1 MGKVLKLRESIVIR
15 LVLGYGLL
23 VSVSILVMSAVFYF
37 GTIGVLDRGID
48 AKIAAISHRLA
59 NSYGARPVDELARDI
74 ARQMVDGVDT
84 DSEIFLVTAAG
95 GRRLAG
101 NLPAWPA
108 PSAPLMQMVQRDI
121 VRDGRSVPARFMIQ
135 ALPNGAR
142 LYVGRDLR
150 EQQSIRELVWTALV
164 FGTGIS
170 LAFMVAGAMLF
181 RRQIETRIGNIRRIA
196 LEIQG
201 GDLSQRIPVSN
212 DDEFGLLNRD
222 INRMLDRIEHL
233 MEGVRHVSNAIA
245 HDLRTPL
252 GRVRN
257 KLEGALRNANT
268 ADLGGIARS
277 AIADIDELILVF
289 EKLLQIAEAESGM
302 RPTSFESV
310 DLNRIVRDI
319 VELYDA
325 TAEDS
330 GVQLNAAYQE
340 GALAI
345 GDRNLLGSALASL
358 IDNAIR
364 YAGAGASVEVGAFVD
379 AGAVALE
386 VRDDG
391 PGIPVAELP
400 NLTKRFYRLDRSR
413 HLPGN
418 GLGLAIVAAV
428 VTLHGG
434 TLHLGNG
441 VRGFVARIVLR
452 PASAGDA
459 G

>member
-1 MGKVLKLRESIVIR
+1 MVRVSKLRESIVIR
-15 LVLGYGLL
+15 LVLAYGLL

-48 AKIAAISHRLA
+48 ATITGISHRLVTT
-59 NSYGARPVDELARDI
+59 YGTRPVDELVRDI

-84 DSEIFLVTAAG
+84 DSEIFLLTG
-95 GRRLAG
+95 SDGRRLAG
-101 NLPAWPA
+101 NIPAWPG
-108 PSAPLMQMVQRDI
+108 PPAPLMQLVELDI
-121 VRDGRSVPARFMIQ
+121 VRHAKSVPARFVVQ

-150 EQQSIRELVWTALV
+150 EQQSIRDLVWTALG
-164 FGTGIS
+164 FGTAMS

-181 RRQIETRIGNIRRIA
+181 RRQIEARIGHIRRIA

-212 DDEFGLLNRD
+212 EDEFGLLNRD

-268 ADLGGIARS
+268 DQLSGIARS

-302 RPTSFESV
+302 RPTSFEAV
-310 DLNRIVRDI
+310 DLNRIVHDI

-325 TAEDS
+325 TAEES
-330 GVQLNAAYQE
+330 GVQLKAAYQE
-340 GALAI
+340 GALAV

-364 YAGAGASVEVGAFVD
+364 YAGAGATVEVGAFLD
-379 AGAVALE
+379 AGGVALE

-434 TLHLGNG
+434 TLNLGNG

-452 PASAGDA
+452 PASAGQA
-459 G
+459 A